1 MMQQNEPKK
10 LLNIHEADGLQAF
23 GNLTKQVICD
33 FNLKEM
39 TMREATLFSQICVSM
54 IELKKLLVLDKAK
67 TEATKFMAVMQ

>member
-23 GNLTKQVICD
+23 ENLTEQVICD
-33 FNLKEM
+33 FNLQEM

-54 IELKKLLVLDKAK
+54 TELKKLLVLDKAK

>member
-23 GNLTKQVICD
+23 RNLTKQVVCD

-39 TMREATLFSQICVSM
+39 TTGEAILFSLICASM

-67 TEATKFMAVMQ
+67 TEASKFTAVMQ